1 MSTQH
6 PAALWAGNLKA
17 GKTGAMAGAN
27 PDDWDQGYESGARMA
42 QQNPQNAKAEFAKA
56 AAEMRRNVDYQ
67 WNAGFCR
74 GVESVLG
81 RLAPG

>member
-1 MSTQH
+1 MASQH

-17 GKTGAMAGAN
+17 GKTGAMAGAK
-27 PDDWDQGYESGARMA
+27 PDDWDLGYESGVRLAK
-42 QQNPQNAKAEFAKA
+42 QSPQTVKAEFAKA
-56 AAEMRRNVDYQ
+56 AQEMRQNVDYQ